1 MFTNA
6 RSLTGKMGELEV
18 LALERKYDV
27 IGVAETWLNE
37 SHDWAVNIGGYTL
50 FRRDRGNRK
59 GGGVCLFIKQE
70 LKANI
75 REEVM
80 GLTEG
85 AESLWVEL
93 LTDSKES
100 TKLIVGVCYRPPNVS
115 EEEEAQLLLQIEKA
129 ASLGQ
134 VIIMG
139 DFNYPDIDWGNS
151 TARTVNGN
159 KFINLLHDNFMS
171 QVVEEPTRNHA
182 ILDLVIS
189 NDPERI
195 ANVQVVEPLGN
206 SDHNVISFN
215 VWCRKQIYMGA
226 TKTMNFRKANFSS
239 LRAAL
244 QGIDWGI
251 MFSDKNTEQKW
262 LSFKMILNHYCSQFI
277 PLIRKNRSVKN
288 HPMWLNSEVKELI
301 GRKRKAFKKY
311 KSEGTVAAFN
321 DYKNYNKCCKTAIR
335 KAKIENEE
343 RIAAE
348 AKTNPKKFFKYIN
361 SKKMQVEGVAPLSYN
376 NNMVTADTEKAD
388 VLNQFFSSV
397 YTVEEP
403 VGQVPPNSC
412 TVASAPTTQWLAQDM
427 VLKGLHTINVNKA
440 PGPDGI
446 HPRVLRELG
455 AELQW
460 PLFLIFSDSFSSGM
474 VPRDWKKANV
484 IPIFKKGVRSQPGNY
499 RPVSLTS
506 VVGKLFEG
514 LLRDHIQ
521 NYVVE
526 NAIMSSNQ
534 HGFMKDRSCQTN
546 LIAFYDEVSKKLDS
560 GDAVDIIYL
569 DFAKAFDT
577 VPHKRLLS
585 KLRSIGLSEVVC
597 TWIENWLQDRVQRVV
612 VNGTFSTWNK
622 VLSGVP
628 QGSVLG
634 PLLFNLFINDLGEG
648 IMSNVSVFADD
659 TKLCRPVNSIQDVTS
674 LQQDLDQLAIW
685 AAKWQMRFN
694 VDKCKVMHLGC
705 KNMQAP
711 YTLNGTAL
719 GKSIMEKD
727 LGVLVDNK
735 LGCSKQCQ
743 AAAARANKDLS
754 CIKRGIDSRE
764 EGVILPLYRALVRP
778 HLEYA
783 VQFWSPVLKRDITE
797 LERVQRRATKL
808 VKGMESLSYEER
820 LAKLGLFTLEKRRL
834 RGDMITMYKY
844 IRGSYNNLSNVLF
857 TSRSFQRTRGHPL
870 RLEEGRFH
878 LNIRKGFFT
887 VRAVRFWNSLPESV
901 VLADTLYNFKK
912 GLDGFLASEGIQGYG
927 R

>member
-1 MFTNA
+1 
-6 RSLTGKMGELEV
+6 MGFL
-18 LALERKYDV
+18 
-27 IGVAETWLNE
+27 
-37 SHDWAVNIGGYTL
+37 
-50 FRRDRGNRK
+50 
-59 GGGVCLFIKQE
+59 
-70 LKANI
+70 
-75 REEVM
+75 
-80 GLTEG
+80 
-85 AESLWVEL
+85 
-93 LTDSKES
+93 
-100 TKLIVGVCYRPPNVS
+100 P
-115 EEEEAQLLLQIEKA
+115 
-129 ASLGQ
+129 
-134 VIIMG
+134 
-139 DFNYPDIDWGNS
+139 
-151 TARTVNGN
+151 
-159 KFINLLHDNFMS
+159 
-171 QVVEEPTRNHA
+171 
-182 ILDLVIS
+182 
-189 NDPERI
+189 
-195 ANVQVVEPLGN
+195 
-206 SDHNVISFN
+206 
-215 VWCRKQIYMGA
+215 
-226 TKTMNFRKANFSS
+226 SS
-239 LRAAL
+239 
-244 QGIDWGI
+244 G
-251 MFSDKNTEQKW
+251 S
-262 LSFKMILNHYCSQFI
+262 
-277 PLIRKNRSVKN
+277 
-288 HPMWLNSEVKELI
+288 
-301 GRKRKAFKKY
+301 
-311 KSEGTVAAFN
+311 
-321 DYKNYNKCCKTAIR
+321 
-335 KAKIENEE
+335 
-343 RIAAE
+343 
-348 AKTNPKKFFKYIN
+348 
-361 SKKMQVEGVAPLSYN
+361 
-376 NNMVTADTEKAD
+376 
-388 VLNQFFSSV
+388 
-397 YTVEEP
+397 
-403 VGQVPPNSC
+403 
-412 TVASAPTTQWLAQDM
+412 QDM

-460 PLFLIFSDSFSSGM
+460 PLFLIFSDSLSSGM

-585 KLRSIGLSEVVC
+585 KLRSIGLSEAVC

-743 AAAARANKDLS
+743 AAAARANRVLS

-808 VKGMESLSYEER
+808 VKGMESFSYEER

-844 IRGSYNNLSNVLF
+844 IKGSYNNLSNVLF

-912 GLDGFLASEGIQGYG
+912 GLDGFLESEGIQGYG

>member
-1 MFTNA
+1 
-6 RSLTGKMGELEV
+6 
-18 LALERKYDV
+18 
-27 IGVAETWLNE
+27 
-37 SHDWAVNIGGYTL
+37 
-50 FRRDRGNRK
+50 
-59 GGGVCLFIKQE
+59 
-70 LKANI
+70 
-75 REEVM
+75 
-80 GLTEG
+80 
-85 AESLWVEL
+85 
-93 LTDSKES
+93 
-100 TKLIVGVCYRPPNVS
+100 
-115 EEEEAQLLLQIEKA
+115 
-129 ASLGQ
+129 
-134 VIIMG
+134 
-139 DFNYPDIDWGNS
+139 
-151 TARTVNGN
+151 
-159 KFINLLHDNFMS
+159 MS

-215 VWCRKQIYMGA
+215 VWCRKQIYTGA

-277 PLIRKNRSVKN
+277 PLIRKSRSVKN
-288 HPMWLNSEVKELI
+288 HPMWLNSEVKKLI

-321 DYKNYNKCCKTAIR
+321 DYKHYNKCCKTAIR

-460 PLFLIFSDSFSSGM
+460 PLFLIFSDSLSSGM

-585 KLRSIGLSEVVC
+585 KLRS
-597 TWIENWLQDRVQRVV
+597 
-612 VNGTFSTWNK
+612 
-622 VLSGVP
+622 
-628 QGSVLG
+628 VLG

-659 TKLCRPVNSIQDVTS
+659 TKLYRPVNSIQDVTS

-743 AAAARANKDLS
+743 AAAARANKVLS

-844 IRGSYNNLSNVLF
+844 IKGSYNNLSNVLF